1 MDPITALNCWIYG
14 YITEWMPRYR
24 RDYNAWI
31 NKGGFA
37 ASVKVWSNRVMG
49 VPVDFQVTKIGTKLL
64 HGTMYYNGV
73 TWNAKLPR
81 ERVVGYNR

>member
-1 MDPITALNCWIYG
+1 MDPITALNSWIHG
-14 YITEWMPRYR
+14 TTPELKSDYR

-31 NKGGFA
+31 AKGGFA
-37 ASVKVWSNRVMG
+37 ASVSVWSERVFG

-73 TWNAKLPR
+73 RWNAKLPR
-81 ERVVGYNR
+81 ERVVGYIP